1 MRTRTDRLGR
11 TTRILLRVAFLGVTT
26 GALLLLAPAAANAL
40 ETDADP
46 ATSLLSDTVD
56 TVANTVDTAVGTV
69 DDTVGDVTGSGGDVL
84 DAVDDTVGDVVDG
97 VDDTVGDVDD
107 TVGEVVDGV
116 DDVVDDVA
124 SDLGDPDLAPNPGE
138 SPPPADPD
146 SPVHPPAGEE
156 GSGSGSAHG
165 GAVGGVQA
173 SGGSFGP
180 GRSGSDTTSFTRGTV
195 EIAPAQSGD
204 GGGLPFDPVRPPF
217 APAPG
222 GTGYGDPRTAFPVGL
237 VAMAIGLLAL
247 LHAAILWLRMT
258 DDRGPTDPFLTT
270 GDRPG

>member
-1 MRTRTDRLGR
+1 MRTRTDRLGP
-11 TTRILLRVAFLGVTT
+11 TTRILLRVVFLGATT
-26 GALLLLAPAAANAL
+26 GALLLLAPAVANAL

-46 ATSLLSDTVD
+46 ATSLLPDTVD

-69 DDTVGDVTGSGGDVL
+69 DDTVAGGDVL
-84 DAVDDTVGDVVDG
+84 DVVDDTVGDVVDG
-97 VDDTVGDVDD
+97 VDDTVADVDD

-124 SDLGDPDLAPNPGE
+124 SDLGEPDPAPNPGE
-138 SPPPADPD
+138 GPPPADPD

-165 GAVGGVQA
+165 AVGGQQV

-180 GRSGSDTTSFTRGTV
+180 GRSGSETTSFTRGTV
-195 EIAPAQSGD
+195 AIEPAQSGD
-204 GGGLPFDPVRPPF
+204 GGGLPLDPVRPPF

-222 GTGYGDPRTAFPVGL
+222 GGYGDPRGAFPIGL

>member
-1 MRTRTDRLGR
+1 MRTRTDRLGP
-11 TTRILLRVAFLGVTT
+11 TTRILLRVVFLGATT
-26 GALLLLAPAAANAL
+26 GALLLFAPAAANAL

-46 ATSLLSDTVD
+46 ATSLLAD

-69 DDTVGDVTGSGGDVL
+69 GDTVGEATGSGGEVL
-84 DAVDDTVGDVVDG
+84 DTVDDTVGDVVDG
-97 VDDTVGDVDD
+97 VDDTVADVDD

-124 SDLGDPDLAPNPGE
+124 SDLGDPDPAPNHGGG
-138 SPPPADPD
+138 PPPADPD

-156 GSGSGSAHG
+156 GSGSGSAHD
-165 GAVGGVQA
+165 GAVGLQA

-195 EIAPAQSGD
+195 EIAPAQSDD
-204 GGGLPFDPVRPPF
+204 GGGLPLDPVRPPF

>member
-1 MRTRTDRLGR
+1 MRTRTDRLR
-11 TTRILLRVAFLGVTT
+11 PTTRVLLRVTFLGAAT

-56 TVANTVDTAVGTV
+56 TVANTVDTTVGMV
-69 DDTVGDVTGSGGDVL
+69 DDSVGDVTGSVGDVV
-84 DAVDDTVGDVVDG
+84 DGADDTVGDVVDG
-97 VDDTVGDVDD
+97 ASDTIADVDD
-107 TVGEVVDGV
+107 TV

-124 SDLGDPDLAPNPGE
+124 SDLGEPNATPNPGDD
-138 SPPPADPD
+138 PPPAGPD

-156 GSGSGSAHG
+156 GSGSGSVR
-165 GAVGGVQA
+165 GAVGVQA
-173 SGGSFGP
+173 AGGVSGAD
-180 GRSGSDTTSFTRGTV
+180 RSGSDSTSFTRGTV
-195 EIAPAQSGD
+195 AIAPAQAGD
-204 GGGLPFDPVRPPF
+204 GGGLPLDPVRPPF

-222 GTGYGDPRTAFPVGL
+222 STGYGDPRTAFPIGL
-237 VAMAIGLLAL
+237 AAMAIGVLAL

-258 DDRGPTDPFLTT
+258 DDRGPADPFLTT

>member
-1 MRTRTDRLGR
+1 MRTRTDRLGP
-11 TTRILLRVAFLGVTT
+11 TTRILLRVIFLGATT

-46 ATSLLSDTVD
+46 ATSSLADTAD
-56 TVANTVDTAVGTV
+56 TAANTVDTAVGTV
-69 DDTVGDVTGSGGDVL
+69 DDTVGEVTGSGADVV

-97 VDDTVGDVDD
+97 VDDTVADVDD

-124 SDLGDPDLAPNPGE
+124 SDLGHPDPAPNPGE
-138 SPPPADPD
+138 GPAPADPD

-156 GSGSGSAHG
+156 GSGSGSAHDG
-165 GAVGGVQA
+165 GQLPWGGP
-173 SGGSFGP
+173 FGP
-180 GRSGSDTTSFTRGTV
+180 GRSGSDTSFTRGTV

-204 GGGLPFDPVRPPF
+204 SGGFPLDPVRPPF

-237 VAMAIGLLAL
+237 LAMAIGLLAL

>member
-1 MRTRTDRLGR
+1 MRTRTDRLGP
-11 TTRILLRVAFLGVTT
+11 TTRIVLRVVFLGATT

-40 ETDADP
+40 ETDADL
-46 ATSLLSDTVD
+46 ATSLLPGTVD

-69 DDTVGDVTGSGGDVL
+69 DDTV
-84 DAVDDTVGDVVDG
+84 A
-97 VDDTVGDVDD
+97 DVDD

-124 SDLGDPDLAPNPGE
+124 SDLGEPDPVPNPGE
-138 SPPPADPD
+138 GPLPADPD

-165 GAVGGVQA
+165 AVGDKQV

-195 EIAPAQSGD
+195 QIVPAQSGD
-204 GGGLPFDPVRPPF
+204 GGGLPLDPVRPPF
-217 APAPG
+217 APASG
-222 GTGYGDPRTAFPVGL
+222 GKYGDPRNAFPIGL

-258 DDRGPTDPFLTT
+258 DDRGPTDPFLTS

>member
-1 MRTRTDRLGR
+1 MRTRTDRLGP
-11 TTRILLRVAFLGVTT
+11 TTRIVLRVVFLGATT

-46 ATSLLSDTVD
+46 ATSLLPGTVD

-69 DDTVGDVTGSGGDVL
+69 DDTV
-84 DAVDDTVGDVVDG
+84 A
-97 VDDTVGDVDD
+97 DVDD

-124 SDLGDPDLAPNPGE
+124 SDLGGSDPAPNPGE
-138 SPPPADPD
+138 GPPPADPD

-165 GAVGGVQA
+165 AVGGQQV

-180 GRSGSDTTSFTRGTV
+180 GRSGSETTSFTRGTV
-195 EIAPAQSGD
+195 AIEPAQSGD
-204 GGGLPFDPVRPPF
+204 GGGLPLDPVRPPF

-222 GTGYGDPRTAFPVGL
+222 GGYGDPRGAFPIGL